1 MDEVGD
7 AYDAIAPDY
16 HAFHPDWRASV
27 VRQGRALAR
36 VLAEELGE
44 RRLEILDCS
53 CGIGTQAIGLALAGH
68 EVVGTDLS
76 VGALDRAE
84 SEAASFGVRLE
95 TEVADMRDLSC
106 LGRGPFDAVISCDNS
121 VAHLTP
127 AELAPTFEGFARV
140 LRPGGRA
147 LVSLRDYGPLREERP
162 TSTPVV
168 VSGVAGERSATF
180 QIWEWDGVAYDATLM
195 FLTERGTSWATRS
208 ERIHLH
214 AHLVEDVATAFS
226 TAGLIEVRGGTLA
239 RRASSN
245 RSWPERTRRLT
256 RVTVPFLERTRSRAA
271 STRSPCTW
279 RAVNRATPGCAQA
292 RSS

>member
-44 RRLEILDCS
+44 RRLEILDSS
-53 CGIGTQAIGLALAGH
+53 CGIGTQAIGLVLAGH

-140 LRPGGRA
+140 LRPGGRV

-226 TAGLIEVRGGTLA
+226 TAGLIEVRGRHPRETGFFQPLVAGT
-239 RRASSN
+239 N
-245 RSWPERTRRLT
+245 P
-256 RVTVPFLERTRSRAA
+256 
-271 STRSPCTW
+271 
-279 RAVNRATPGCAQA
+279 
-292 RSS
+292 